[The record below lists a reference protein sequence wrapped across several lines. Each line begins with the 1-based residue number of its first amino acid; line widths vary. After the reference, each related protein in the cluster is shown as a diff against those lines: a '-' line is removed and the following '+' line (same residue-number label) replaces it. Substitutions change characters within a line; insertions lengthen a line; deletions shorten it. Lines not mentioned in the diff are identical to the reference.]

1 VSEFQPAVVSAMVP
15 GPELAALDAEMTRFG
30 VSEETILLAVWQSLL
45 WRLSGQPRFTT
56 RVFAEGRE
64 FDELKGALGAV
75 GKFVPIPARFDGD
88 FSFADVLEHLN
99 EAVPAA
105 LHRQEYFNPG
115 DGAGSGAVAF
125 EYVRF
130 PPAQEAGSITFAV
143 GKGWACGERFAL
155 KLSVYRS
162 DSNIA
167 FDLSFNAGRIHAD
180 AAARWLVSFRT
191 LLAAALR
198 FPESPVSRL
207 AVLTEA
213 ERQKVVEEWNLTGQD
228 YPRGSCFHELF
239 EAQAERTPERAAVRS
254 GSRQL
259 TYRELNERSNR
270 LAHYLRLLGVEP
282 GRHVGL
288 CLDRGVEMIVGLLAV
303 LKAGAAYIPLNADNP
318 KARLAQQ
325 LTDAVAV
332 VTETKLSGFIPE
344 FAGTRICLDQDEQMW
359 IAESHANPT
368 AGATPDDL
376 VYIIFTSGST
386 GTPKG
391 VCVRHRNL
399 VNYATFIARKLGAE
413 LLPEGLHF
421 ATVSTLSADLGNTC
435 IFPALFS
442 GGCVH
447 VISQEVA
454 GDCAQLAA
462 YQREFPIDVLKI
474 VPSHLQALLE
484 TDEGASTLPRKV
496 LVTGGEL
503 LTPRLVR
510 RIREL
515 SPELAILNHY
525 GPTETTVG
533 SLTFLLGSEDGL
545 NGVIPIGRPIANT
558 QIFILDALRQPVP
571 IGVKGEIYIAGD
583 GVTAGYLNQPELTHE
598 RFVDNPF
605 GTGKMYRTGDLA
617 RCRADGD
624 VEFLGREDDQVKVRG
639 FRIELGE
646 LEASLCR
653 HPGVRRAI
661 VVARRDARDEVR
673 LIAYVVPKSGSLVR
687 SAELREFLKEQLP
700 EYMIP
705 SAVALLPRLPLTANG
720 KVDRQNLPEPTLI
733 EEPVYLAPRNPT
745 EEAIAGIWREVFRRE
760 RVGVTDN
767 FFEMGGHS
775 LMATQV
781 ISRVRE
787 QFRVSLDMR
796 VLFDRPT
803 IEGMAGSLQEA
814 QASVREPI
822 EAGIVPVSR
831 ERYRRS

>member
-1 VSEFQPAVVSAMVP
+1 
-15 GPELAALDAEMTRFG
+15 
-30 VSEETILLAVWQSLL
+30 
-45 WRLSGQPRFTT
+45 
-56 RVFAEGRE
+56 
-64 FDELKGALGAV
+64 
-75 GKFVPIPARFDGD
+75 
-88 FSFADVLEHLN
+88 
-99 EAVPAA
+99 
-105 LHRQEYFNPG
+105 
-115 DGAGSGAVAF
+115 
-125 EYVRF
+125 
-130 PPAQEAGSITFAV
+130 
-143 GKGWACGERFAL
+143 
-155 KLSVYRS
+155 
-162 DSNIA
+162 
-167 FDLSFNAGRIHAD
+167 
-180 AAARWLVSFRT
+180 
-191 LLAAALR
+191 
-198 FPESPVSRL
+198 
-207 AVLTEA
+207 
-213 ERQKVVEEWNLTGQD
+213 
-228 YPRGSCFHELF
+228 
-239 EAQAERTPERAAVRS
+239 
-254 GSRQL
+254 
-259 TYRELNERSNR
+259 
-270 LAHYLRLLGVEP
+270 
-282 GRHVGL
+282 
-288 CLDRGVEMIVGLLAV
+288 
-303 LKAGAAYIPLNADNP
+303 
-318 KARLAQQ
+318 
-325 LTDAVAV
+325 
-332 VTETKLSGFIPE
+332 
-344 FAGTRICLDQDEQMW
+344 
-359 IAESHANPT
+359 
-368 AGATPDDL
+368 
-376 VYIIFTSGST
+376 
-386 GTPKG
+386 
-391 VCVRHRNL
+391 
-399 VNYATFIARKLGAE
+399 
-413 LLPEGLHF
+413 
-421 ATVSTLSADLGNTC
+421 
-435 IFPALFS
+435 
-442 GGCVH
+442 
-447 VISQEVA
+447 
-454 GDCAQLAA
+454 
-462 YQREFPIDVLKI
+462 
-474 VPSHLQALLE
+474 
-484 TDEGASTLPRKV
+484 
-496 LVTGGEL
+496 
-503 LTPRLVR
+503 
-510 RIREL
+510 
-515 SPELAILNHY
+515 
-525 GPTETTVG
+525 
-533 SLTFLLGSEDGL
+533 LTFLLGSEDGL